1 MDSRIHPKL
10 DVRNFESAIGDFG
23 DVTHDPAFTQARRS
37 RQALADGAVHLHNAK
52 AALDSDATRTPAEK
66 SRRLNE
72 TAEAVLRRA
81 TDNASK
87 AEDGLR
93 RKARDADQ
101 QIVSE
106 LRMAAPPEAAEIR
119 AHIKAMDATDRTT
132 FLRRAIQNGDR
143 ETAGAVLAARPY
155 LSGLGD
161 KEVSMV
167 RREAERAFCA
177 ETAAVRDAATA
188 AADEIGSAAQT
199 LYAESRKLNDP
210 KLAQQAAQQRQA
222 SEQAIQAAER
232 LEPIEA
238 EANPADADGGDA
250 GEEADAA

>member
-1 MDSRIHPKL
+1 MDKRIHPKL
-10 DVRNFESAIGDFG
+10 DVRNFDHAIAGIGD
-23 DVTHDPAFTQARRS
+23 VAHNPAFTQARRA
-37 RQALADGAVHLHNAK
+37 RQALADGAMHLHNAK
-52 AALDSDATRTPAEK
+52 AALDADSTRTPADK
-66 SRRLNE
+66 SRKLSE

-87 AEDGLR
+87 AEEGLR

-101 QIVSE
+101 QIASE

-119 AHIKAMDATDRTT
+119 AHIKNMDVAERTT
-132 FLRRAIQNGDR
+132 FLRRAIQSGDK

-177 ETAAVRDAATA
+177 DSAALRDAATA
-188 AADEIGSAAQT
+188 AADEMGNAV
-199 LYAESRKLNDP
+199 YAFYGEYRRLNDP
-210 KLAQQAAQQRQA
+210 QQAQKAAQQRQA

-238 EANPADADGGDA
+238 EADPDDADGGDA
-250 GEEADAA
+250 GDEADAA